1 MNYRLTENGIFCYH
15 QDRVGEEVFDMSVPE
30 EILMELEEM
39 NDEQRVQVL
48 DFARFLRQKEERE
61 FDRLVDQVIDDNMEA
76 LRELA

>member
-1 MNYRLTENGIFCYH
+1 MNYRLTENRIFCYH

-30 EILMELEEM
+30 EILMELKEM
-39 NDEQRVQVL
+39 NDEQRIQVL